1 MRMGRKASLIIIFM
15 SFFIASTLPIKAS
28 SLDELQEIAQTTEQE
43 QEIIEELREN
53 DVDSHY
59 WAENEPN
66 QESENALK
74 QYLYGYKPI
83 TEENMRNARALLN
96 PIITLIGN
104 ITGCIVVFV
113 VAFIFLITG
122 IDLVYISVPF
132 TRSFLNPSVS
142 FSSQGMTMG
151 MPQQAFSNRGLRRKW
166 VSDEASKV
174 VERFGAQPS
183 VPQQQMGFTTPSMIN
198 QPTPEPMKI
207 VIFEYLKARAIFLIV
222 FAVATTLLLSSVFT
236 DCGLNLAELGVKVM
250 NRLNVGIQNVSI

>member
-15 SFFIASTLPIKAS
+15 SFFIAFTLPIKAS

-43 QEIIEELREN
+43 QEIIEELRETE
-53 DVDSHY
+53 VDSHY
-59 WAENEPN
+59 WVESEPN

-74 QYLYGYKPI
+74 QYLYGYKPV

-96 PIITLIGN
+96 PITTLIGN

-122 IDLVYISVPF
+122 IDLVYIAVPF

-142 FSSQGMTMG
+142 FSSQGM
-151 MPQQAFSNRGLRRKW
+151 PQQTFSNRGLRRKL

-183 VPQQQMGFTTPSMIN
+183 VPQQQMGFTTPSMLN

-222 FAVATTLLLSSVFT
+222 FAIATTLLLSSVFT